1 MASDNPPNKSESS
14 SERPIEDSLPVYD
27 DTTGVLNLRQE
38 GLNTLTK
45 VAGTLPSY

>member
-1 MASDNPPNKSESS
+1 MASDNAPTESEAS
-14 SERPIEDSLPVYD
+14 SERSIEEVPPVYD
-27 DTTGVLNLRQE
+27 DATGVLNLRQE